1 MSQPEFN
8 PDEFIYCK
16 EHKIWYHINYKKK
29 ADEHRKPPEED
40 KYHMNM
46 FVFDCPMCARKEAD
60 IMCRSIVTPEESA
73 QNRELLRGPRV
84 DPTKRKKE
92 PFIWKEKRNKR

>member
-40 KYHMNM
+40 KYHINM
-46 FVFDCPMCARKEAD
+46 FVFDCPM
-60 IMCRSIVTPEESA
+60 
-73 QNRELLRGPRV
+73 
-84 DPTKRKKE
+84 
-92 PFIWKEKRNKR
+92 